1 MKKVVKLTGNSL
13 EFCLLNSRS
22 NIDYGENNYLSIVK
36 KTKIGKSASKFV
48 CINYFSYIVLSEL
61 DLINMGNKRTY
72 QVNDSFFSELSEKSA
87 YWLGFLYADGYIS
100 KTENCIRITLS
111 EKDENHLLKFK
122 KDTQSESPITY
133 HMNRYSEKYPLT
145 KKARISIFSKQI
157 KQDLF
162 NLGCSSSKSLICT
175 FPNLS
180 KELIPHFI
188 RGYFDGDGSVY
199 IIKASGRMKNP
210 GIGCSI
216 IGNLEFME
224 VLREKLSFNKEK
236 ALRQDKRLTVNIR
249 TLEFAGFNIVDK
261 FYNFIYN
268 NATIYLDR
276 KKEIFD
282 KYKQRRSETIIQ
294 PS

>member
-1 MKKVVKLTGNSL
+1 
-13 EFCLLNSRS
+13 
-22 NIDYGENNYLSIVK
+22 
-36 KTKIGKSASKFV
+36 
-48 CINYFSYIVLSEL
+48 
-61 DLINMGNKRTY
+61 MGNKRIY
-72 QVNDSFFSELSEKSA
+72 QINDSFFNELNEKSA

-111 EKDENHLLKFK
+111 AKDENHLLKFK
-122 KDTQSESPITY
+122 KDIQSESPITY

-145 KKARISIFSKQI
+145 KKARISVFSKQI

-162 NLGCSSSKSLICT
+162 NLGCSSAKSLICT

-199 IIKASGRMKNP
+199 IIKAYGRMKNS

-224 VLREKLSFNKEK
+224 VLKEKLSFNKEK
-236 ALRQDKRLTVNIR
+236 TLRQDKRLTVNIR

-261 FYNFIYN
+261 FYNFIYSS
-268 NATIYLDR
+268 ATVYLDR
-276 KKEIFD
+276 KKKIFD
-282 KYKQRRSETIIQ
+282 DYKQRRSETIIQ